1 MPNPV
6 ISHTDAERNSSCQT
20 PSHPF
25 LSSSSELRQMN
36 NTRQHHSSSGY
47 LLTYKN
53 LYLSGICQS
62 IISQFVSKKHFS
74 EMSEFHSVSM
84 WFITQEDFVAH
95 CCCQNFS
102 FVAKNR
108 DLPRNGNASY
118 QVQDP
123 YVKFIYKKENDKHI
137 VQHYLIWVQENIS
150 ILF

>member
-20 PSHPF
+20 PSHPL

-53 LYLSGICQS
+53 LYLSGLSQS

-102 FVAKNR
+102 FVAK
-108 DLPRNGNASY
+108 
-118 QVQDP
+118 
-123 YVKFIYKKENDKHI
+123 KEIFEEWQRILSGTGSICKVYLQKRNDKHI